1 MKTFMTFL
9 LAYVSSL
16 IAGAAII
23 TLIAERTGG
32 DETFILAFMAE
43 ALVTTVV
50 TVVLAI
56 AYIAAPGPHSVSAA
70 ALGLVA
76 LFLVLM
82 VVVVALDIWFGGLQ
96 LAWSDLPLFG
106 SACLSG
112 LIVIAVQWWLI
123 RRRAIRVAGGPPIVR
138 EATG

>member
-9 LAYVSSL
+9 FAYVSSL

-23 TLIAERTGG
+23 TVIAERTGG

-43 ALVTTVV
+43 ALVTSVV
-50 TVVLAI
+50 AVVLAI
-56 AYIAAPGPHSVSAA
+56 AYVAAPGPHNVSVA

-76 LFLVLM
+76 LHLALM
-82 VVVVALDIWFGGLQ
+82 VAVVALDIWFGGLQ

-112 LIVIAVQWWLI
+112 LMVIAVQWWLI
-123 RRRAIRVAGGPPIVR
+123 RRRAIRVAGGRPIVR

>member
-9 LAYVSSL
+9 LAFIGSL
-16 IAGAAII
+16 IAGAAVI

-43 ALVTTVV
+43 ALVTSVV
-50 TVVLAI
+50 TLVLVI
-56 AYIAAPGPHSVSAA
+56 AYIAAPGPHSVSMA

-76 LFLVLM
+76 LYLALTAA
-82 VVVVALDIWFGGLQ
+82 VVALDIWSGGLE

-106 SACLSG
+106 AACLSG
-112 LIVIAVQWWLI
+112 LIVIAVQWWLV
-123 RRRAIRVAGGPPIVR
+123 RRRAIRVVGGAPIIR
-138 EATG
+138 EAAG